1 MLNRPNVYEI
11 VPYLKEVNHYFGHF
25 IHQFAFESEMESRYT
40 RQVLD
45 PNIKRTLGID
55 RSPLDEIYSHVS
67 ANLPSPFGAN
77 GQPRTDIYLHPQQTE
92 SAEYMFQ
99 YFLKVVSTKYKSL
112 NGDVVRTSLLTLA
125 PKSLILTFAVLN
137 APVQCQLVRARSRD
151 RGLWQKRRWRTI
163 NTRPRRSAR
172 RILQHRN
179 FAHAGPPFR
188 VKAKFCPFR
197 HLVRASLLFL

>member
-25 IHQFAFESEMESRYT
+25 IHQFAFESEMESQYS

-45 PNIKRTLGID
+45 PNIKRILGID

-77 GQPRTDIYLHPQQTE
+77 GRPRTDIYLHPRQTE

-112 NGDVVRTSLLTLA
+112 NGDVVRTLSTHSRSGVTNPHICSTQRTSIVPPRTSEISRLGPLA
-125 PKSLILTFAVLN
+125 KTKMAYS
-137 APVQCQLVRARSRD
+137 
-151 RGLWQKRRWRTI
+151 
-163 NTRPRRSAR
+163 
-172 RILQHRN
+172 
-179 FAHAGPPFR
+179 
-188 VKAKFCPFR
+188 
-197 HLVRASLLFL
+197 